1 VVLKKID
8 IFREEKDID
17 RFLECMER
25 FNIVTPIGSLYQDS
39 FRKKHQLSGRTA
51 KLERLVEFLCYSI
64 NPNHYHFVL
73 TELVDHGISEFIK
86 RLSGGYTGYFNYK
99 YKRSGVLFQGK
110 FKSINIDSNEYLLHV
125 SAYVNLNDKVHRLS
139 GPTAKFVRSSWSE
152 YVEDSFEE
160 ENNFCEKSVILG
172 QFKNKLGYKS
182 FAQSSLKCIH
192 KQKDREGELKKL
204 LLE

>member
-1 VVLKKID
+1 VLKKID